1 MFGKLETEVARFVHV
16 HVTVN
21 DLCLIW
27 GHCKW
32 LMLGALQVVDV
43 GCIASG

>member
-1 MFGKLETEVARFVHV
+1 MHMGKLETEVARIVHV

-21 DLCLIW
+21 DLC
-27 GHCKW
+27 